1 MKQHEAGVS
10 LIEVMVAVLIMAVG
24 ILGMVGLQV
33 TSLQLNRGALMRAE
47 AMQLGNDILDRVRAN
62 PTGDYDGIGFDDA
75 PPSSNNCVA
84 NTCSTSQM
92 TDFDVAQ
99 WKCSIN
105 SVDEDGDT
113 YPICSTLGI
122 TGALPL
128 GAGSIDV
135 TADVTT
141 VQVRWQSG
149 SEGQTSTVTLRG
161 RLTNDPI

>member
-1 MKQHEAGVS
+1 MKKQQTGIS

-62 PTGDYDGIGFDDA
+62 PTGSYDDIGFDDD
-75 PPSSNNCVA
+75 PPTSNNCVT
-84 NTCSTSQM
+84 NPCSTSQM
-92 TDFDVAQ
+92 ADYDVAQ

-105 SVDEDGDT
+105 SVDIDGDT
-113 YPICSTLGI
+113 YAICSTLGI
-122 TGALPL
+122 TGSLPA
-128 GAGSIDV
+128 GAGAIDI
-135 TADVTT
+135 TDEVTT
-141 VQVRWQSG
+141 VQVRWESG